1 MTGSGIPAQRLLQDE
16 GAVPSEMLGKK
27 STEVRF
33 LLSQL
38 RVRAVVARQPHK
50 LEVGGSN
57 PSSATIA
64 PELDITPVK
73 TRMRTEV
80 NVPCWFGHLRSV
92 CRARSGLSR
101 V

>member
-16 GAVPSEMLGKK
+16 GAVPSERLDKK

-73 TRMRTEV
+73 TSGHAKV
-80 NVPCWFGHLRSV
+80 YVP
-92 CRARSGLSR
+92 
-101 V
+101 